1 MNRHG
6 TILMIFLLLMVS
18 LAILAVQMIP
28 NEEMINRRIDETIL
42 SSEVSQV
49 REAYDLMRMASP
61 TWVPFEAD
69 FDPDHADA
77 PASIAK
83 ILDQLFSSGFL
94 RSKDVYSPGFR
105 RHLWG
110 TEPGKFYWHATG
122 NIASNSSFQVMVGDG
137 LAWDWSRTD
146 TVAATDSF
154 FPQDQAVDDYPFQNK
169 LGDQLF
175 KNGSSLKIMR

>member
-1 MNRHG
+1 MV
-6 TILMIFLLLMVS
+6 LLLLMAS
-18 LAILAVQMIP
+18 LAILAVQMVP
-28 NEEMINRRIDETIL
+28 NEEIINRRIDENIL

-49 REAYDLMRMASP
+49 REAYDLMRVASP

-69 FDPDHADA
+69 FDPDHAEA

-83 ILDQLFSSGFL
+83 ILDQLYANGFL
-94 RSKDVYSPGFR
+94 RSNNVYSPGFR

-110 TEPGKFYWHATG
+110 TEPGKNYWRAAN
-122 NIASNSSFQVMVGDG
+122 NIASNSSFQVIVGDG
-137 LAWDWSRTD
+137 LAWNWSLTD

-169 LGDQLF
+169 LGNLLSN
-175 KNGSSLKIMR
+175 NGSSLKIMR